1 MAIKELETIQ
11 FDDEKINRMQ
21 NFIKKF
27 CNQFLNRTI
36 IDGLQVSINLSNGV
50 NSVNHG
56 LGRKPNGFIVVAK
69 SGNVDIWGT
78 AFTEKTLTLSTS
90 GAVSGSIWVF

>member
-21 NFIKKF
+21 AFIKKF
-27 CNQFLNRTI
+27 ANQFMNRQI
-36 IDGLQVSINLSNGV
+36 IDGILVSINLSNGV

-56 LGRKPNGFIVVAK
+56 LGRKPLGFMVVSK

-78 AFTEKTLTLSTS
+78 NFTDKTLTLSTS